1 MEFETVNKPEIKESK
16 RIGKEKTLRAAKG
29 GVRAFSRTCSN
40 RRICKAT
47 GEAKRGTGETKQNKN
62 K

>member
-29 GVRAFSRTCSN
+29 GVKAISRTCSKN

-47 GEAKRGTGETKQNKN
+47 ERAKRGT
-62 K
+62 

>member
-1 MEFETVNKPEIKESK
+1 MEFETVNKAEIKESR

-29 GVRAFSRTCSN
+29 GVKVTSETCSKN

-47 GEAKRGTGETKQNKN
+47 ERAKRRT
-62 K
+62 